1 MGNIFCND
9 TIGATTIQSISLK
22 YYIDKYIE
30 NFDNLINVSNLYNE
44 KLRSNRNTNN
54 NINQQYNNMTDLR
67 FKLGEAFIKENDSF
81 FELLLES
88 KKNENIHE
96 LLNKYKEIRTN
107 MLKYGFENFISARET
122 QYYIE
127 MLRSIHI

>member
-1 MGNIFCND
+1 MGNIFCNENNE
-9 TIGATTIQSISLK
+9 IQSISLK

-67 FKLGEAFIKENDSF
+67 FKLGDAFIKENDSF

-122 QYYIE
+122 QNYIE
-127 MLRSIHI
+127 ILRNLHI

>member
-1 MGNIFCND
+1 MGNIFCNENNE
-9 TIGATTIQSISLK
+9 IQSISLK

-44 KLRSNRNTNN
+44 KLKSNRNIYD

-67 FKLGEAFIKENDSF
+67 FKLGDAFIKENDSF

-122 QYYIE
+122 QNYIE
-127 MLRSIHI
+127 ILRNLHI